1 MVFQTLASLAWLAV
15 IVLQAFMPFVWGPR
29 HSSIEDETDSA
40 GHSSHTTTKA
50 TTSSARTT
58 TSVSKNKDTNTA
70 KNFQT
75 GQDYDQSVDDVSL
88 SFESKVTFASSSDEV
103 VAVDP
108 DERDSIDEGFR
119 QMQKSCR
126 TEPPSTSKDFN
137 RNDRGAPQTTVPASL
152 NALGSLDVSNKEN
165 PILESR
171 ECNVPPS
178 SQHDSTDDCIDEDE
192 EWRYQLIKDYYSTS
206 SQSINTTLFGS
217 ISNIDDLDEGE
228 DPALQPIRTINTLG
242 EKLNQQRALT
252 KLNYAAQQS
261 TRNSSFD
268 HSSSVIASY

>member
-15 IVLQAFMPFVWGPR
+15 IVLQAFMHFVWGPR
-29 HSSIEDETDSA
+29 HSSIDEETDSA
-40 GHSSHTTTKA
+40 GHSSHTTKA
-50 TTSSARTT
+50 TASSSRTT

-70 KNFQT
+70 NNSQT
-75 GQDYDQSVDDVSL
+75 DQDYDQSVDDVSL

-119 QMQKSCR
+119 QMQRSCR
-126 TEPPSTSKDFN
+126 TEPPSISKDVN
-137 RNDRGAPQTTVPASL
+137 RDDCGAPQTAVTASL
-152 NALGSLDVSNKEN
+152 NSLGSLDDSNKEN
-165 PILESR
+165 PIPESR
-171 ECNVPPS
+171 EYNVPHS

-206 SQSINTTLFGS
+206 SHSINTTLLGS
-217 ISNIDDLDEGE
+217 IANIDDLDEVE
-228 DPALQPIRTINTLG
+228 DPALQPIRTINTLS
-242 EKLNQQRALT
+242 EKLNQQRALA
-252 KLNYAAQQS
+252 KLNYATQQS
-261 TRNSSFD
+261 TSNVSFD